1 MPVVFI
7 LFTELLLNNESVV
20 TSIRKWPQK
29 KTIGY
34 QKNQKQL
41 FTKMK
46 LLNVEQAK
54 IIKLT
59 SLNDLV

>member
-34 QKNQKQL
+34 QMYQKQL

-54 IIKLT
+54 IMLP
-59 SLNDLV
+59 SLNYLV